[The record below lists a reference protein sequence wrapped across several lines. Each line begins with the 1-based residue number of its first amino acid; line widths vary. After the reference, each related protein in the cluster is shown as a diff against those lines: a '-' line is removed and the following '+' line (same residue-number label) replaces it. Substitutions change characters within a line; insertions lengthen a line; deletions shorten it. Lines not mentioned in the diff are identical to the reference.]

1 MEKTTSEDAVRWTKI
16 IYPLVENGPVEI
28 VDLPSFKMVHFP
40 IVFCM
45 FTRGYMPN
53 DHDIPMKS
61 YAGCVLP
68 EAQRLAGAAVE
79 WLKQGKSPTS
89 LSHGWIIHS
98 LQYGPWL
105 FRWFSRCDLHLYR
118 RISQLCFMILEWF
131 NGHWKMG
138 KSLN

>member
-1 MEKTTSEDAVRWTKI
+1 MVPEILGDLTQKFDDLWQTRPGQQTVCDI
-16 IYPLVENGPVEI
+16 ENGPVEI
-28 VDLPSFKMVHFP
+28 VDLPSYKMVDFP

-79 WLKQGKSPTS
+79 WLKQGKSPTC
-89 LSHGWIIHS
+89 LSHG
-98 LQYGPWL
+98 
-105 FRWFSRCDLHLYR
+105 
-118 RISQLCFMILEWF
+118 
-131 NGHWKMG
+131 
-138 KSLN
+138 